1 MKTIAKE
8 TNSSKSIAETFSRAA
23 EKYHEHAEIQKKVAN
38 GLVSS
43 LLPWKN
49 TLPQGPILEVG
60 CGTGFLSEQLIKEFP
75 DREVILTDISDGM
88 LQFCSSRLKKEGLV
102 SDTINFQSLDVNTIS
117 DETEKYSLII
127 SNFVAQW
134 FSDTAI
140 GLEKLS
146 KQLKPGG
153 LLLCTFPGNHSFNE
167 WYSNCLELGL
177 PFTANPLPDV
187 EEVVIKL
194 SMNPLQIDYY
204 ENDLFQEFDNSMEFF
219 KHLKEIGVRK
229 SKTGK
234 QLTAKQLKLLTN
246 FWDEKVSNEVKI
258 KWHVVYLAAKKE
270 G

>member
-1 MKTIAKE
+1 MKITAERTK
-8 TNSSKSIAETFSRAA
+8 SSKSIANVFSESA
-23 EKYHEHAEIQKKVAN
+23 ERYHQNAEIQKKVAD
-38 GLVSS
+38 GLISS

-49 TLPQGPILEVG
+49 TLPDGPILEIG

-75 DREVILTDISDGM
+75 DRDITISDAAEGM
-88 LQFCSSRLKKEGLV
+88 LKFCSSRLAEENRL
-102 SDTINFQSLDVNTIS
+102 SDNIRFEQINVDELK

-127 SNFVAQW
+127 SNFAPQW
-134 FSDTAI
+134 FTDTAI

-146 KQLKPGG
+146 KQLKPNG
-153 LLLCTFPGNHSFNE
+153 LLLCTFPGNHTFSE

-187 EEVVIKL
+187 EEVIIKL

-204 ENDLFQEFDNSMEFF
+204 ENDLFQEFDHSIDFF
-219 KHLKEIGVRK
+219 RHLKEIGVSK
-229 SKTGK
+229 SINNKA
-234 QLTAKQLKLLTN
+234 LSAKQLKLLTK
-246 FWDEKVSNEVKI
+246 FWDDKDNNQVKV